1 MGMFLRRGP
10 AEKPVHGLNVII
22 SGDMDSSYAYATIN
36 ETRYTEPG
44 TYVFPKGTSITVF
57 CKCQVYLLFGDS
69 GSKIT
74 LNGEIVQEATKSG
87 TIQFNFSLSGET
99 TINFFTKT
107 IDNSK
112 NYSCDIT
119 TG

>member
-1 MGMFLRRGP
+1 MGMFLRRGLP
-10 AEKPVHGLNVII
+10 NLEAQVTL
-22 SGDMDSSYAYATIN
+22 SGALKDSYAYAEIAG
-36 ETRYTEPG
+36 EIYTTAG
-44 TYVFPKGTSITVF
+44 THVFPKGTSITVF
-57 CKCQVYLLFGDS
+57 CKCNVYLPFGDA

-74 LNGEIVQEATKSG
+74 LNGEIVQEATQYG

-107 IDNSK
+107 IGNSK